1 MMLSEIIPSHRL
13 ARMLMRGVR
22 TVLDYLGFDHDPTL
36 DQVVYVAVIVVMAV
50 ALGWLTRVAVLW
62 GARKFVSLRK
72 SAMAE
77 NMLKQKVLLHCSHIL
92 PPLAMLALIP
102 LALRYGTE
110 LRSFCVSALQI
121 YLVITIAIAVNAIV
135 GFVWRIYDARQN
147 TRNLPLKGI
156 LNTMQG
162 IVWLVAVIIA
172 VSIALDKSPVVLL
185 TGLGAFAAALMLV
198 FKDSILGFVAGIQLA
213 QNNMLHVGDW
223 IVVPATPANGV
234 VLDMS
239 LTTVKVQNFDNTI
252 VTLPPYTLVSSSF
265 QNWRGMKDSGARR
278 IMRSILVETNS
289 VVPVTPESTAAIAA
303 KLPILKTFVEKA
315 AATPV
320 FDPGLAVVNGTV
332 DTNLGLLRAY
342 LCEYILSRP
351 EFDHTEQLLVR
362 TLSPTSCGIPLEIYC
377 FTSTTAWT
385 AYEAIQSALFEHIAA
400 VAPLFGLKLF
410 NYTGTLDNERIE
422 VVDDV
427 PKPEVQS

>member
-1 MMLSEIIPSHRL
+1 
-13 ARMLMRGVR
+13 
-22 TVLDYLGFDHDPTL
+22 
-36 DQVVYVAVIVVMAV
+36 
-50 ALGWLTRVAVLW
+50 
-62 GARKFVSLRK
+62 
-72 SAMAE
+72 
-77 NMLKQKVLLHCSHIL
+77 
-92 PPLAMLALIP
+92 
-102 LALRYGTE
+102 
-110 LRSFCVSALQI
+110 
-121 YLVITIAIAVNAIV
+121 
-135 GFVWRIYDARQN
+135 
-147 TRNLPLKGI
+147 
-156 LNTMQG
+156 
-162 IVWLVAVIIA
+162 
-172 VSIALDKSPVVLL
+172 
-185 TGLGAFAAALMLV
+185 
-198 FKDSILGFVAGIQLA
+198 
-213 QNNMLHVGDW
+213 
-223 IVVPATPANGV
+223 
-234 VLDMS
+234 
-239 LTTVKVQNFDNTI
+239 
-252 VTLPPYTLVSSSF
+252 
-265 QNWRGMKDSGARR
+265 MKDSGARR

-410 NYTGTLDNERIE
+410 NYTGTLDSERIE